1 MPFFVRFGDA
11 SADFLF
17 KSMVAFMPSSEQSS
31 GDGEGSRTGSEGR
44 EGVDFAEGGEEERLV
59 AAERESERRAGI
71 RCRGGSGT
79 DWADFTRP
87 SVLRTEDSGEEGKGE
102 SLESERTGTEE
113 VSSTGTG
120 EGVSEI
126 RGEVGSR

>member
-44 EGVDFAEGGEEERLV
+44 EGVDFAEGGEEERRV

-79 DWADFTRP
+79 DWTDFTRP
-87 SVLRTEDSGEEGKGE
+87 SVSRIGESGEET
-102 SLESERTGTEE
+102 LESSSGGEE
-113 VSSTGTG
+113 VSSTGTSAG
-120 EGVSEI
+120 AGV
-126 RGEVGSR
+126 